1 MRAIWKG
8 SLSFALVNFPIK
20 LFNAVSSKTLK
31 FHSLCPDCHNQIK
44 YKKWCP
50 YCEKE
55 VQKPLKGY
63 KVGNEF
69 VILDDADF
77 ERVKIKSTKVIEIQK
92 FVDADKIPEI
102 MHSNTYYIA
111 PETGAEKIYVLLR
124 EVLQRTGK
132 VGIGKFV
139 LHNREH
145 VVKLA
150 TYESAL
156 LLHTLFYK
164 TEIRQIPEIP
174 NLIQNIKLNEEEIKL
189 CEEIINR
196 MSVSEIDFGEYTD
209 KYTEGLQKIIEAKL
223 QGKVITIEE
232 KVEQP
237 KESLMDALRASLEAL
252 SR

>member
-1 MRAIWKG
+1 M
-8 SLSFALVNFPIK
+8 
-20 LFNAVSSKTLK
+20 
-31 FHSLCPDCHNQIK
+31 
-44 YKKWCP
+44 
-50 YCEKE
+50 
-55 VQKPLKGY
+55 
-63 KVGNEF
+63 
-69 VILDDADF
+69 
-77 ERVKIKSTKVIEIQK
+77 
-92 FVDADKIPEI
+92 
-102 MHSNTYYIA
+102 
-111 PETGAEKIYVLLR
+111 
-124 EVLQRTGK
+124 
-132 VGIGKFV
+132 
-139 LHNREH
+139 
-145 VVKLA
+145 VKLA

-196 MSVSEIDFGEYTD
+196 MSVPEIDFGEYTD